1 MAAKR
6 ILKKMIQIC
15 ANGQKDIEM
24 LCLSIKLY
32 LYTLSAYTSGTVK
45 QTAEIITTY
54 LCNVET
60 YLIAWLR
67 KSDVDLGDHFGGK
80 TGNKL
85 KDEIKVC
92 EYMISISRQFTLN

>member
-1 MAAKR
+1 
-6 ILKKMIQIC
+6 MIQIC
-15 ANGQKDIEM
+15 TNGQKDIEM
-24 LCLSIKLY
+24 LRLSIKLY
-32 LYTLSAYTSGTVK
+32 LYTLSAYTSGTSK
-45 QTAEIITTY
+45 ETTDFITEY

-60 YLIAWLR
+60 YLVTWLH

-92 EYMISISRQFTLN
+92 KYDFNK